1 MTTNLTLADAPG
13 SLAEHAGH
21 LGVLLA
27 QWEYRNEARDGAAAI
42 RAGGEAVAVMDR
54 MLREL
59 YDARAALVAERRRD
73 ADERVARVDAMLAAA
88 RGVPQ

>member
-13 SLAEHAGH
+13 SLQEHAGH

-27 QWEYRNEARDGAAAI
+27 QWSYRSEARDQAAAI
-42 RAGGEAVAVMDR
+42 RAGGEAVGVIDI

-59 YDARAALVAERRRD
+59 YDARARLVTERRQD
-73 ADERVARVDAMLAAA
+73 QEQGAARADAMLAARCGGA
-88 RGVPQ
+88 R